1 MKILANA
8 IREGNILEYQN
19 NLWIVSKNP
28 DHTKPGK
35 GGAYIQLEMKN
46 LKTGTKIYERFSS
59 SDYLEKATLEQR
71 NYQYLYQE
79 NNHLVLMDLESFE
92 QILVQKSIIASN
104 KLPFLLENTVI
115 TVETYKDEPI
125 RLVLPHTVVVEI
137 LETSPNIKG
146 ATVTASYKPAILSNG
161 AKIMVPPYLSAGEK
175 IVVKL
180 EDISFVERAK

>member
-1 MKILANA
+1 MKILANS
-8 IREGNILEYQN
+8 IREGNILKYQN

-28 DHTKPGK
+28 EHTKPGK

-59 SDYLEKATLEQR
+59 SEYLEKAMLEQK

-79 NNHLVLMDLESFE
+79 NNHLVLMDLQNFE
-92 QILVQKSIIASN
+92 QILVKKSIIADN
-104 KLPFLLENTVI
+104 KLPFLLENTVVTI
-115 TVETYKDEPI
+115 ETYQNEII
-125 RLVLPHTVVVEI
+125 RLVLPNTVVVEI

-146 ATVTASYKPAILSNG
+146 ATVTSSYKPAILTNG
-161 AKIMVPPYLSAGEK
+161 AKIMVPPYLSPREK

-180 EDISFVERAK
+180 EDLSFVERAK